1 MAHPCCGHGDRR
13 RLPFVPRTVVTRGKG
28 WGRVGRG
35 VGITRC
41 SMDGGWGDGRGTPLF
56 TRLLLSWCFTSTE
69 TVAY

>member
-35 VGITRC
+35 VGISRDAVWT
-41 SMDGGWGDGRGTPLF
+41 GGGGMEGGPPSLQDFFFRGA
-56 TRLLLSWCFTSTE
+56 LLPQKP
-69 TVAY
+69 